1 MWNRQRPDAIDTRT
15 VYRVYAG
22 LTWSVGLL
30 LSLWGPMW
38 FGVHLPG
45 QPFGR
50 AALVRVFGA
59 IVIAAGCFA
68 AALAKVDDPVAR
80 RRGLLWLAAGHG
92 VVLLCVLIQQS
103 GPWGRGGAPDLVVTL
118 LNATILVLLYL
129 WWTVEGEGVT
139 QRPPLISL
147 FGDSR
152 TSTQRLR
159 SQYEQQIREAA
170 GQEERNRLAR
180 DLHDSIKQQ
189 IFVIQTAAA
198 TAQARFNQDPAGA
211 RAALDQ
217 VRSSAREAIAEMEA
231 MLDQL
236 RAAPLENTG
245 LVEALKKQCEALG
258 FRTGAR
264 VEFSL
269 GKLPPAEALAPGAQQ
284 AVFRVAQ
291 EALANAGRH
300 ARAANVLVSL
310 GSAGGDLELKI
321 RDDGAGFDPNQ
332 SPRGMGIANMRERAE
347 EFGGRFAM
355 ESRKGGGTSVTLSM
369 PSTVTP
375 PGVYRNRAL
384 GWCAGLIVAI
394 LFLPWDKSPNTAAL
408 AVVGAIGLI
417 RAAVAYSRSR
427 VVNEAAR

>member
-1 MWNRQRPDAIDTRT
+1 MWNRRRPDALDTRL

-22 LTWSVGLL
+22 LTWSAGLL
-30 LSLWGPMW
+30 LFLRGPMW

-50 AALVRVFGA
+50 AALVRVFGGI
-59 IVIAAGCFA
+59 IVAAGCFA

-92 VVLLCVLIQQS
+92 VVLLSVLLQQL
-103 GPWGRGGAPDLVVTL
+103 GPWDHSGAPNLVVML
-118 LNATILVLLYL
+118 LYATILVLLYL

-139 QRPPLISL
+139 GRPPLISL

-198 TAQARFNQDPAGA
+198 TAQARFDQDPAGA

-236 RAAPLENTG
+236 RAAPLENVG

-264 VEFSL
+264 AEFSL

-291 EALANAGRH
+291 EALANVGRH

-310 GSAGGDLELKI
+310 GSAGGDLELRI
-321 RDDGAGFDPNQ
+321 QDDGAGFDPNHR
-332 SPRGMGIANMRERAE
+332 PGGMGIANMRERAG
-347 EFGGRFAM
+347 EFGGRFAI
-355 ESRKGGGTSVTLSM
+355 ESRPSGGTSVTFSI
-369 PSTVTP
+369 PSTVSP
-375 PGVYRNRAL
+375 PNVYRNRAL
-384 GWCAGLIVAI
+384 GWCSSLIVAI
-394 LFLPWDKSPNTAAL
+394 PLVYWTKAPFGAAFVL
-408 AVVGAIGLI
+408 IAAIGLI
-417 RAAVAYSRSR
+417 REAAAYSRSR
-427 VVNEAAR
+427 AVNEAAR

>member
-1 MWNRQRPDAIDTRT
+1 
-15 VYRVYAG
+15 
-22 LTWSVGLL
+22 
-30 LSLWGPMW
+30 
-38 FGVHLPG
+38 
-45 QPFGR
+45 
-50 AALVRVFGA
+50 
-59 IVIAAGCFA
+59 VI
-68 AALAKVDDPVAR
+68 
-80 RRGLLWLAAGHG
+80 
-92 VVLLCVLIQQS
+92 LLCVLIQQS
-103 GPWGRGGAPDLVVTL
+103 GPWGQGGVPELVAAL
-118 LNATILVLLYL
+118 LNATLLALLYL
-129 WWTVEGEGVT
+129 WQTAAGET
-139 QRPPLISL
+139 ERAPLISL

-198 TAQARFNQDPAGA
+198 TAQARFDQDPAGA

-217 VRSSAREAIAEMEA
+217 VRSSAREATAEMEA

-236 RAAPLENTG
+236 RAAPLENAG

-264 VEFSL
+264 VEFSP

-284 AVFRVAQ
+284 AVFRAAQ
-291 EALANAGRH
+291 EALANVGRH

-310 GSAGGDLELKI
+310 GSAGNDLELKI

-347 EFGGRFAM
+347 EFGGRFSM
-355 ESRKGGGTSVTLSM
+355 ESRPGGGTSVTLSI
-369 PSTVTP
+369 PSTFSP
-375 PGVYRNRAL
+375 PDVYRNRTL
-384 GWCAGLIVAI
+384 IWCAI
-394 LFLPWDKSPNTAAL
+394 LSATILSAGWTKAPYAAAL
-408 AVVGAIGLI
+408 VVVAAIGLI
-417 RAAVAYSRSR
+417 REAAAYSRSR
-427 VVNEAAR
+427 AVIEAAR